1 MSDNKRQLNP
11 LLLLIAILLCLSA
24 GFLFHR
30 TTFDPEY
37 KIPSRHTSV
46 IKKAQ
51 STPTPVITQKPK
63 ATAGISAAPSAT
75 AKPSV
80 APTTSATQAAQET
93 PSPQASSGVW
103 TSSGS
108 NWMFMVDGSPYT
120 GWLIDTD
127 GKHYFFDKDGIMQTG
142 WVDDNSKR
150 YYMDMDGI
158 MQTGTITV
166 DGKTYEL
173 QSDGSLKK

>member
-30 TTFDPEY
+30 TSFDPKY
-37 KIPSRHTSV
+37 KFPTRHSSV

-51 STPTPVITQKPK
+51 TTPTPVITQKPK
-63 ATAGISAAPSAT
+63 ITATVSAAPSVTDKPT
-75 AKPSV
+75 AS
-80 APTTSATQAAQET
+80 PTKSAAQPTQEEA
-93 PSPQASSGVW
+93 SPQADSGIW

-108 NWMFMVDGSPYT
+108 NWMFLVDGVPYT

-142 WVDDNSKR
+142 WVDDNGKR

-173 QSDGSLKK
+173 QSDGSLKE

>member
-30 TTFDPEY
+30 TSFDPKY

-51 STPTPVITQKPK
+51 STPTPVVTQTPGKN
-63 ATAGISAAPSAT
+63 AGISAP
-75 AKPSV
+75 PSV
-80 APTTSATQAAQET
+80 TPEPSVSPTESAMQVAQET
-93 PSPQASSGVW
+93 PSPQADSGVW

-108 NWMFMVDGSPYT
+108 NWMFMVDGVPYT

-142 WVDDNSKR
+142 WVDDSGKR

-166 DGKTYEL
+166 DDKTYEL
-173 QSDGSLKK
+173 QPDGSLKK

>member
-30 TTFDPEY
+30 TSFDPKY
-37 KIPSRHTSV
+37 TVPSRHSSV

-51 STPTPVITQKPK
+51 ATPTPVITQKPK
-63 ATAGISAAPSAT
+63 AAAS
-75 AKPSV
+75 
-80 APTTSATQAAQET
+80 TSATPSAAVT
-93 PSPQASSGVW
+93 PAVSPAEPVSQDAQDEASPQAASGIW

-108 NWMFMVDGSPYT
+108 NWMFMVDGVPYT

-127 GKHYFFDKDGIMQTG
+127 GKHYFFDKNGIMQTG
-142 WVDDNSKR
+142 WVDDNGKR

-158 MQTGTITV
+158 MQTGTVIV
-166 DGKTYEL
+166 DGKSYEL

>member
-1 MSDNKRQLNP
+1 MSDNNKRQLNP

-24 GFLFHR
+24 GFLFQR
-30 TTFDPEY
+30 TSFDPKY
-37 KIPSRHTSV
+37 KIPSRHSSV

-51 STPTPVITQKPK
+51 AAPTPVITQKSRTAST
-63 ATAGISAAPSAT
+63 ATPSAAVTPTVSP
-75 AKPSV
+75 AKSV
-80 APTTSATQAAQET
+80 SQDVQDKA
-93 PSPQASSGVW
+93 SPQAASGIW

-108 NWMFMVDGSPYT
+108 NWMFMADGVPYT

-127 GKHYFFDKDGIMQTG
+127 GKHYFFDKSGIMQTG
-142 WVDDNSKR
+142 WVDDNGKR

-158 MQTGTITV
+158 MQTGTIIV
-166 DGKTYEL
+166 DGKSYEL